1 MPKSIRRRSL
11 LALPLV
17 LLMAGPVLA
26 QEDVSQDPYFWA
38 KKMFESTSPS
48 HDFGAVARGA
58 EVSYRFRVH
67 NLYKQDVHIA
77 SVTTSCGCTAPSYDQ
92 TPIKPLESS
101 YITISM
107 DTNRFQHD
115 KSSTVTVTFD
125 QPQYAVVTIPVK
137 VYIRTDV
144 VLTPGSVNFGAVDHG
159 AAQERKIDLAY
170 AGDPNWAI
178 TKVVTNND
186 FITAKVKQT
195 VRDGLSQVGY
205 ELIVALSP
213 KAPVGYLRQQILLT
227 TNDQAG
233 QIPVLVQARVES
245 DVTITP
251 SVVQLG
257 SVAPGGET
265 VKTVLL
271 RGHNPFVIE
280 KIECESAH
288 GLFKMPPLT
297 KDAKTVH
304 ILPLTFTAPK
314 EAGPLTET
322 FIVTIAGRP
331 EPITFKAQGTIETAQ
346 QIITPR

>member
-1 MPKSIRRRSL
+1 MRKSIHRRSL

-26 QEDVSQDPYFWA
+26 QEVVTQDDPYLWA
-38 KKMFESTSPS
+38 KKMFESTTPS

-58 EVSYRFRVH
+58 EVSYRFKVT
-67 NLYKQDVHIA
+67 NLYAPDAHIA

-92 TPIKPLESS
+92 TPFKSHQS
-101 YITISM
+101 TFITISM

-115 KSSTVTVTFD
+115 KGSTVTVTFD
-125 QPQYAVVTIPVK
+125 QPQYAVVQIPVK

-144 VLTPGSVNFGAVDHG
+144 VLTPGSINFGAVDHG
-159 AAQERKIDLAY
+159 AAQDRKIQLAY
-170 AGDPNWAI
+170 AGDPNWAV
-178 TKVVTNND
+178 TKVVTNNEYLKAD
-186 FITAKVKQT
+186 VKET
-195 VRDGLSQVGY
+195 RRDNGQVGY
-205 ELIVALSP
+205 DLSVALSP
-213 KAPVGYLRQQILLT
+213 KAPVGYLRQQILLK
-227 TNDQAG
+227 TNDEAK
-233 QIPVLVQARVES
+233 QIPILVQARIES
-245 DVTITP
+245 DVTVTP

-257 SVAPGGET
+257 SVAPGAEA

-288 GLFKMPPLT
+288 GLFKMPQLT

-314 EAGPLTET
+314 EAGALSET
-322 FIVTIAGRP
+322 FIVTIAGRKD
-331 EPITFKAQGTIETAQ
+331 PITFTATGTIETAQ
-346 QIITPR
+346 QITPR